1 MGRQRDGRQFNFLSQ
16 SQRGLTRNKR
26 GTSKPVGF
34 HSFREE
40 QTLGRDGYQAPGWTV
55 GPVAWTQF
63 RGGGEK
69 GEERV
74 PAKPAIPTGTLVC
87 HTVIKVR

>member
-1 MGRQRDGRQFNFLSQ
+1 MGHQRDGRQFNLLSQ
-16 SQRGLTRNKR
+16 SQRGLTWNKR
-26 GTSKPVGF
+26 GTSKPVCF

-74 PAKPAIPTGTLVC
+74 PAKPASPTGTLVC
-87 HTVIKVR
+87 YTFLKVR